1 MDSSTEHNLVV
12 KSTDLEVGSH
22 FLKWRHYCVCD
33 LVKLQTVSV
42 PQLHSDANNSA
53 YPIELLKHLNEIT
66 YINHLAWYVAHSKHW
81 INWLNVNYYQQQQQR
96 RLAVTNGY
104 WGQRRVG
111 RIWKCRKREEGHL
124 ERLSSEGWREQ
135 RLGSRNSQ
143 NIFTGLYQEQ

>member
-1 MDSSTEHNLVV
+1 M
-12 KSTDLEVGSH
+12 
-22 FLKWRHYCVCD
+22 CD
-33 LVKLQTVSV
+33 PVKLQNLSV

-66 YINHLAWYVAHSKHW
+66 YINLLAWYVAHSKHS
-81 INWLNVNYYQQQQQR
+81 IDVNYYHQQQQQQR

-104 WGQRRVG
+104 WGQRRMG

-143 NIFTGLYQEQ
+143 NMFTGLYQEQ

>member
-1 MDSSTEHNLVV
+1 MDSRTEHNLVV
-12 KSTDLEVGSH
+12 KSTDLEVGSR
-22 FLKWRHYCVCD
+22 FLKWRHYCVCE
-33 LVKLQTVSV
+33 LVKLQNIPV

-66 YINHLAWYVAHSKHW
+66 CINHLAWYVAHSKHA
-81 INWLNVNYYQQQQQR
+81 INVNYYQQQQR
-96 RLAVTNGY
+96 RVAVTNGY
-104 WGQRRVG
+104 WGQRRMG